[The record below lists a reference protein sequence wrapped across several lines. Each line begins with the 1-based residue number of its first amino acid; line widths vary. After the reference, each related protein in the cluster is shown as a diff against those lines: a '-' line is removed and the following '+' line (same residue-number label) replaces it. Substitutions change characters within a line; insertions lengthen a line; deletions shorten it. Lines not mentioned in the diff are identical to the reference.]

1 MSSSESEEEEEEMEV
16 DEREEEEEE
25 DSDDDDDDDDD
36 DESYQI
42 PLSQEQNFVR
52 EQNIKALRDG
62 TVTIRYA
69 SVLSNLKPPEPDE
82 VILKRH
88 FQPLV
93 PGGAVQTGAQS
104 RVVGLMF
111 SFSFLNDSL
120 SFPSAKKRE
129 KKGGFKSGHPNE
141 NSRSFSLSF
150 SLFLSLSLS
159 FPSFQEAK
167 NSDVFFLSLS
177 LSFSLFLFEQQLRC
191 KERFSLVRYS
201 SRLDRRNDPSCRK
214 LSHPAQTRKI
224 SCSQKASQSW
234 CCGKTRISK
243 GRRKV
248 NCYLR

>member
-25 DSDDDDDDDDD
+25 EEDSDDDDD

-120 SFPSAKKRE
+120 SFPEREKRE
-129 KKGGFKSGHPNE
+129 ERGFKSGHPNE

-150 SLFLSLSLS
+150 SLSLS

-177 LSFSLFLFEQQLRC
+177 LSLSFFLNNSC
-191 KERFSLVRYS
+191 VAKSD
-201 SRLDRRNDPSCRK
+201 SRS
-214 LSHPAQTRKI
+214 
-224 SCSQKASQSW
+224 
-234 CCGKTRISK
+234 
-243 GRRKV
+243 
-248 NCYLR
+248 

>member
-25 DSDDDDDDDDD
+25 EEEDSDDDD

-120 SFPSAKKRE
+120 SFPSAKRE

-150 SLFLSLSLS
+150 SLFLSLSL
-159 FPSFQEAK
+159 
-167 NSDVFFLSLS
+167 
-177 LSFSLFLFEQQLRC
+177 FS
-191 KERFSLVRYS
+191 
-201 SRLDRRNDPSCRK
+201 K
-214 LSHPAQTRKI
+214 LPR
-224 SCSQKASQSW
+224 
-234 CCGKTRISK
+234 SK
-243 GRRKV
+243 V
-248 NCYLR
+248 

>member
-25 DSDDDDDDDDD
+25 EDSDDDDD

-104 RVVGLMF
+104 RVFGLMF
-111 SFSFLNDSL
+111 SFSFSNDSL
-120 SFPSAKKRE
+120 PLVPRARKERR
-129 KKGGFKSGHPNE
+129 KGDSKVGTQM
-141 NSRSFSLSF
+141 RILVL
-150 SLFLSLSLS
+150 SLFLSLS
-159 FPSFQEAK
+159 
-167 NSDVFFLSLS
+167 FFLNNSCVAKS
-177 LSFSLFLFEQQLRC
+177 D
-191 KERFSLVRYS
+191 
-201 SRLDRRNDPSCRK
+201 SRS
-214 LSHPAQTRKI
+214 
-224 SCSQKASQSW
+224 
-234 CCGKTRISK
+234 
-243 GRRKV
+243 
-248 NCYLR
+248 

>member
-16 DEREEEEEE
+16 DEREEEE
-25 DSDDDDDDDDD
+25 DSDD

-111 SFSFLNDSL
+111 SFSFFERCSP
-120 SFPSAKKRE
+120 SRSPSAKRE
-129 KKGGFKSGHPNE
+129 KKGGFKSGHPKE

-150 SLFLSLSLS
+150 SLS
-159 FPSFQEAK
+159 FPSFQEAN

-177 LSFSLFLFEQQLRC
+177 LSFSLSFFLNNSC
-191 KERFSLVRYS
+191 VAKSD
-201 SRLDRRNDPSCRK
+201 SRS
-214 LSHPAQTRKI
+214 
-224 SCSQKASQSW
+224 
-234 CCGKTRISK
+234 
-243 GRRKV
+243 
-248 NCYLR
+248 

>member
-25 DSDDDDDDDDD
+25 EDSDDDDD

-104 RVVGLMF
+104 RVFGLMF
-111 SFSFLNDSL
+111 SFSFSNDSL
-120 SFPSAKKRE
+120 PLVPRARKERR
-129 KKGGFKSGHPNE
+129 KGDSKVGTQM
-141 NSRSFSLSF
+141 RILVL

-159 FPSFQEAK
+159 
-167 NSDVFFLSLS
+167 L
-177 LSFSLFLFEQQLRC
+177 FSKLPRS
-191 KERFSLVRYS
+191 KEF
-201 SRLDRRNDPSCRK
+201 
-214 LSHPAQTRKI
+214 
-224 SCSQKASQSW
+224 
-234 CCGKTRISK
+234 
-243 GRRKV
+243 
-248 NCYLR
+248 

>member
-1 MSSSESEEEEEEMEV
+1 MSSFSERDEEEEEMEV
-16 DEREEEEEE
+16 DEREEEEESEEE
-25 DSDDDDDDDDD
+25 DSDD

-111 SFSFLNDSL
+111 SFSFFERFSP
-120 SFPSAKKRE
+120 SRSPSAKRE

-150 SLFLSLSLS
+150 SLSLSL
-159 FPSFQEAK
+159 
-167 NSDVFFLSLS
+167 
-177 LSFSLFLFEQQLRC
+177 FSKLPRS
-191 KERFSLVRYS
+191 KEF
-201 SRLDRRNDPSCRK
+201 
-214 LSHPAQTRKI
+214 
-224 SCSQKASQSW
+224 
-234 CCGKTRISK
+234 
-243 GRRKV
+243 
-248 NCYLR
+248 

>member
-36 DESYQI
+36 DDESYQI
-42 PLSQEQNFVR
+42 PLSQEQNLVR

-120 SFPSAKKRE
+120 SFPSAKRE

-150 SLFLSLSLS
+150 SLFLSLSL
-159 FPSFQEAK
+159 
-167 NSDVFFLSLS
+167 
-177 LSFSLFLFEQQLRC
+177 FSKLPRS
-191 KERFSLVRYS
+191 KEF
-201 SRLDRRNDPSCRK
+201 
-214 LSHPAQTRKI
+214 
-224 SCSQKASQSW
+224 
-234 CCGKTRISK
+234 
-243 GRRKV
+243 
-248 NCYLR
+248 

>member
-1 MSSSESEEEEEEMEV
+1 MEV
-16 DEREEEEEE
+16 DEREEEE
-25 DSDDDDDDDDD
+25 DSDD

-111 SFSFLNDSL
+111 SFSFFERCSP
-120 SFPSAKKRE
+120 SRSPSAKRE

-150 SLFLSLSLS
+150 SLSLSL
-159 FPSFQEAK
+159 
-167 NSDVFFLSLS
+167 
-177 LSFSLFLFEQQLRC
+177 FS
-191 KERFSLVRYS
+191 
-201 SRLDRRNDPSCRK
+201 K
-214 LSHPAQTRKI
+214 LPR
-224 SCSQKASQSW
+224 
-234 CCGKTRISK
+234 SK
-243 GRRKV
+243 QF
-248 NCYLR
+248 

>member
-1 MSSSESEEEEEEMEV
+1 MSSSESEEEDEEMEV

-25 DSDDDDDDDDD
+25 EDSDDDDD

-104 RVVGLMF
+104 RVFGLMF
-111 SFSFLNDSL
+111 SFSFSNDSL
-120 SFPSAKKRE
+120 PLVPRARKERR
-129 KKGGFKSGHPNE
+129 KGDSKVGTQM
-141 NSRSFSLSF
+141 RILVL

-159 FPSFQEAK
+159 
-167 NSDVFFLSLS
+167 L
-177 LSFSLFLFEQQLRC
+177 FSKLPRS
-191 KERFSLVRYS
+191 KEF
-201 SRLDRRNDPSCRK
+201 
-214 LSHPAQTRKI
+214 
-224 SCSQKASQSW
+224 
-234 CCGKTRISK
+234 
-243 GRRKV
+243 
-248 NCYLR
+248 

>member
-1 MSSSESEEEEEEMEV
+1 MSSSESEEEDEEMEV
-16 DEREEEEEE
+16 DEREEE
-25 DSDDDDDDDDD
+25 DSDD

-69 SVLSNLKPPEPDE
+69 SVLSILKPPEPDE

-88 FQPLV
+88 FRPLV

-120 SFPSAKKRE
+120 SFPEREKRE
-129 KKGGFKSGHPNE
+129 ERGFKSGHPNE

-150 SLFLSLSLS
+150 SLFLS

-177 LSFSLFLFEQQLRC
+177 LSLSFFLNNSC
-191 KERFSLVRYS
+191 VAKSD
-201 SRLDRRNDPSCRK
+201 SRS
-214 LSHPAQTRKI
+214 
-224 SCSQKASQSW
+224 
-234 CCGKTRISK
+234 
-243 GRRKV
+243 
-248 NCYLR
+248 